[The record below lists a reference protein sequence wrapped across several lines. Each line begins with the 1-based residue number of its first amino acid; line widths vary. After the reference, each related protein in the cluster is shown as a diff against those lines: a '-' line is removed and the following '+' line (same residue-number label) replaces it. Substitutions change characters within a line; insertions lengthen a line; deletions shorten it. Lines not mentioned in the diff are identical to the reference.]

1 MPAADSD
8 RQHTFINGASSSVST
23 PFGEVTEGTTLRAII
38 PAVNFQENL
47 AKLHS
52 DRRNV
57 AVYDMAITL
66 TIIVGAVYLL
76 ARHPG
81 AWSYAIVFVTIGLMQ
96 YRMVIACHEAVHKR
110 LLFPYWLNE
119 TVGGIH
125 CALIGINLVWY
136 RRQHLGHHAAQDIGH
151 DTDAYIY
158 EPILRTQP
166 GIRRIAVWI
175 FGTAREVI
183 EKVQQKGFTVAATI
197 EAEGKARLLA
207 LAIFVAQAILLT
219 ACTVWL
225 SWWYYFAFW
234 FLPLGTIAIFMNRT
248 RVLIEHGYPH
258 VPQKEG
264 VNMEAAKVETVD
276 LSAGVLERFFFAPYM
291 FNYHFT
297 HHLAPSLPYYKNPE
311 LAQLL
316 KQHGRASSLARPSY
330 VQALRHVLW
339 G

>member
-1 MPAADSD
+1 M
-8 RQHTFINGASSSVST
+8 
-23 PFGEVTEGTTLRAII
+23 I
-38 PAVNFQENL
+38 PAVNFQENV
-47 AKLHS
+47 AKLHN

-57 AVYDMAITL
+57 AIYDIAITL

-76 ARHPG
+76 VRQPG
-81 AWSYAIVFVTIGLMQ
+81 AWSYAIAFVTIGLMQ

-119 TVGGIH
+119 TVGSIH

-136 RRQHLGHHAAQDIGH
+136 RRQHLGHHAAQEIHH

-158 EPILRTQP
+158 EPILRTRP
-166 GIRRIAVWI
+166 GIRRMAVWI

-197 EAEGKARLLA
+197 DAEGKARLLS
-207 LAIFVAQAILLT
+207 LAIVGAQAILLT
-219 ACTVWL
+219 VCAFWL

-248 RVLIEHGYPH
+248 RVLIEHGYAH
-258 VPQKEG
+258 VPGEEG
-264 VNMEAAKVETVD
+264 VDLKAANVKAID
-276 LSAGVLERFFFAPYM
+276 LAAGFLERFFIAPYM

-297 HHLAPSLPYYKNPE
+297 HHVAPSLPYYRNPD
-311 LAQLL
+311 LARLL
-316 KQHGRASSLARPSY
+316 EQQGKLTSLSRPSY